1 MIWQSQVRKE
11 RGLNLMTDIFD
22 KLCKA
27 TDSEGTGFNTCG
39 KNAKMWNDLKSKSGI
54 CDEPYCERHHKMML
68 TFLETRCNQCSEKE
82 RDCECD

>member
-27 TDSEGTGFNTCG
+27 TDSEGTGFNKCG
-39 KNAKMWNDLKSKSGI
+39 KKAKMWNDLKSKSGI
-54 CDEPYCERHHKMML
+54 CNEPYCSEHHDVMFN
-68 TFLETRCNQCSEKE
+68 FLNRECRDCGEKE